1 LAWAWSACTA
11 AAPTATP
18 ANIDNATVQRVFI
31 APPAV
36 KFRLKIFHGESRHE
50 AGESGQ
56 QEYHSQNDD
65 IVLPVGHA
73 GQYARMR

>member
-1 LAWAWSACTA
+1 MRRCNAFSLLLLLWSS
-11 AAPTATP
+11 
-18 ANIDNATVQRVFI
+18 
-31 APPAV
+31 
-36 KFRLKIFHGESRHE
+36 RLKIFHGESRYE

-65 IVLPVGHA
+65 IALPVGHA